1 MKYDSFSVESLA
13 LIVFAALGIFA
24 LMGAMT
30 YNEQRHHECVMTALK
45 MERSSDDIKKICHGK

>member
-13 LIVFAALGIFA
+13 LIFFGALGIFA

-30 YNEQRHHECVMTALK
+30 YKEQRDHECVMIDLK
-45 MERSSDDIKKICHGK
+45 MEKSADDIKKICHGK

>member
-13 LIVFAALGIFA
+13 LIFFGALGIFA

-30 YNEQRHHECVMTALK
+30 YKEQRDHECVMVAMK
-45 MERSSDDIKKICHGK
+45 MEKSADDIKKICYGK

>member
-1 MKYDSFSVESLA
+1 VKYDSFSVESLA
-13 LIVFAALGIFA
+13 LIFFAALGIFA

-45 MERSSDDIKKICHGK
+45 MERSADDIKKICHGK